1 MAMIAS
7 GEIQVEPMIT
17 HHFPYWQAKEAYD
30 LLYHNPGEAF
40 GVILDWPE

>member
-1 MAMIAS
+1 MAGIAS

-17 HHFPYWQAKEAYD
+17 HHFPYIQAKEAFD
-30 LLYHNPGEAF
+30 LLYHHPGEAF